1 MNQILTIFE
10 KDVRRYWREASA
22 SIALLVAFAWVEV
35 HGWTYRESLEFASR
49 GLFSFNFLLGTVNV
63 LTPVS
68 WIFLVVRVV
77 HGESLV
83 GDRQFWLTRP
93 YEWEKLLCAKF
104 LFLCTFINLPL
115 LVLDIFL
122 LSRAGFHTSTYVIGL
137 LWMQVLVLMFVTMPA
152 AALASVTAT
161 VVQVLLSVVVIAIY
175 VIGMVA
181 LSDQIPSSGF
191 SGPVDLFSP
200 ILLVVVCL
208 VVILLQYSRRK
219 TITSRLMILGLGVA
233 FFLLLVLTPYQAIV
247 AHQFPP
253 LQSGEQPPFQVRL
266 LPPDSSQGD
275 VGSEESKDVE
285 IRLPL
290 SVTGI
295 PAEHFVNVYTVR
307 ISLET
312 SSGVRWDSGWQSRG
326 FLLFPDQKGT
336 NVSFTLKADLF
347 KRIQASSAKVR
358 LFFAFTQLHDR
369 NQQEFVV
376 PQGQFDLVDVG
387 HCFVEAGYVPALKC
401 LAPLREPGPLL
412 ITTEASKSTCPHERT
427 SPPAGIAR
435 DWMQHDGSEPAE
447 FGISPVQSFN
457 IYVSGGT
464 NNAGICAGTPLVLSK
479 PETLVSGQTEI
490 QANDVPLA
498 QYRERPLR
506 FTFR

>member
-1 MNQILTIFE
+1 MNQILTIFR
-10 KDVRRYWREASA
+10 KDVRRYWPEASA

-35 HGWTYRESLEFASR
+35 HGWTYRESFDFPSR
-49 GLFSFNFLLGTVNV
+49 GLFSFNFLSGVVNV

-68 WIFLVVRVV
+68 WIFLAVRVV

-93 YEWEKLLCAKF
+93 YDWKKLLGAKF
-104 LFLCTFINLPL
+104 LVLFVFINLPL
-115 LVLDIFL
+115 LVLDLFL
-122 LSRAGFHTSTYVIGL
+122 LSRAGFHPSNYVLGL
-137 LWMQVLVLMFVTMPA
+137 LWMEVLVLMFVILPA

-161 VVQVLLSVVVIAIY
+161 IVQVLLSAAVIVLY

-181 LSDQIPSSGF
+181 LSELIPSSGF
-191 SGPVDLFSP
+191 SGPVDSFSP
-200 ILLVVVCL
+200 ILLLVVCL
-208 VVILLQYSRRK
+208 AVILLQYSRRK
-219 TITSRLMILGLGVA
+219 AMASRLMILGLGGA
-233 FFLLLVLTPYQAIV
+233 FFLLLALTPYQAIV

-253 LQSGEQPPFQVRL
+253 LRPGEQPPFQARL
-266 LPPDSSQGD
+266 LSPDSSQGD
-275 VGSEESKDVE
+275 VDSEERKDVE

-290 SVTGI
+290 SITGI
-295 PAEHFVNVYTVR
+295 PAEDFVNVYTVR
-307 ISLET
+307 IKFET
-312 SSGVRWDSGWQSRG
+312 TSGVRWDSGWQSRG
-326 FLLFPDQKGT
+326 FTLFPDQKST
-336 NVSFTLKADLF
+336 DVRFTLKADLF
-347 KRIQASSAKVR
+347 KRIQSSAAKVR
-358 LFFAFTQLHDR
+358 LFFAFTLLRDR
-369 NQQEFVV
+369 NQREVVV

-401 LAPLREPGPLL
+401 LAPLREPGALL
-412 ITTEASKSTCPHERT
+412 ITTDASKSTCPHEPK

-435 DWMQHDGSEPAE
+435 DWMQHGGSEPAE

-479 PETLVSGQTEI
+479 PEALLSGQTEI
-490 QANDVPLA
+490 EANDISLA
-498 QYRERPLR
+498 QYREKPLR

>member
-1 MNQILTIFE
+1 MNQILTIFK

-49 GLFSFNFLLGTVNV
+49 GLFSFNFLLGAVNV

-68 WIFLVVRVV
+68 WIFLAVRVV
-77 HGESLV
+77 QGESLV

-93 YEWEKLLCAKF
+93 YDWKKLACAKF
-104 LFLCTFINLPL
+104 LFLFTFINLPL

-122 LSRAGFHTSTYVIGL
+122 LSRAGFHTSPYVIGL
-137 LWMQVLVLMFVTMPA
+137 LWMQVLVLMFVIMPA
-152 AALASVTAT
+152 VALASVTAT
-161 VVQVLLSVVVIAIY
+161 VVQVLLSVAVIAIY

-181 LSDQIPSSGF
+181 LSELIPSSGF
-191 SGPVDLFSP
+191 SGPVDSFSP
-200 ILLVVVCL
+200 ILLLVVCL

-219 TITSRLMILGLGVA
+219 TMASRVTILGLGVA
-233 FFLLLVLTPYQAIV
+233 FFLLLVLTPYQAII

-253 LQSGEQPPFQVRL
+253 LRPGEQPPFQVRF

-275 VGSEESKDVE
+275 VDSEESKDVE
-285 IRLPL
+285 IRFPL

-295 PAEHFVNVYTVR
+295 AAEHFVNVYTVR
-307 ISLET
+307 ITLET

-326 FLLFPDQKGT
+326 FLLFPEQKGAD
-336 NVSFTLKADLF
+336 VSFTLKADLF
-347 KRIQASSAKVR
+347 KRMQASSAKVR
-358 LFFAFTQLHDR
+358 LVFAFTLLHDR

-376 PQGQFDLVDVG
+376 PQGQFDLVGIG
-387 HCFVEAGYVPALKC
+387 HCFVDAGYVSDLKC
-401 LAPLREPGPLL
+401 LAPLREPGSLL

-435 DWMQHDGSEPAE
+435 DWMQHGGSEPAE

-464 NNAGICAGTPLVLSK
+464 NNAGICAGTLLVLSK
-479 PETLVSGQTEI
+479 PETVVSGQTEI
-490 QANDVPLA
+490 QANDVPFA
-498 QYRERPLR
+498 QYREKPLR
-506 FTFR
+506 FTLR